1 MPSTKSTACP
11 QIEMPLLNLALV
23 GFSAP
28 QVSQVQVWLQE
39 HCNEIDTSA
48 IQWKITGVESADAL
62 IKAQALPFDRTGPK
76 VFTSIF
82 WPSRA
87 VQQQESL
94 AQSRERFFQALTDL
108 DIPMQPNAL
117 RYVLASQLVE
127 RHIAKEELKG
137 LWHIQSTDTLLAV
150 VDFDRLQAAIR
161 PDAHY
166 LELDKAH
173 WASRS
178 AHAFAPEHFQSMSI
192 ERLMWDYA
200 RRSDRNILPERY
212 SQRMITLRRYPRLSL
227 TAMSEIELALLTLL
241 RDKPYTLAQ
250 LCIKLSMTSDRVSQL
265 LGALYFSGAITTRK
279 LSMWARI
286 SDSLRPSVSTPF
298 GHTQTSLP
306 QSEPA
311 YDGPSSILLGQTPN
325 LTRRDV

>member
-1 MPSTKSTACP
+1 MPKVNSRAGL

-28 QVSQVQVWLQE
+28 QASQLQIWLQE
-39 HCNEIDTSA
+39 YCSEIDQSA
-48 IQWKITGVESADAL
+48 IQWKIAGVESADVL
-62 IKAQALPFDRTGPK
+62 IKAQALPFDRAGPK

-94 AQSRERFFQALTDL
+94 AQSRERFFQLLTDL
-108 DIPMQPNAL
+108 DMPMQPNAL

-127 RHIAKEELKG
+127 RYLAKEELKG
-137 LWHIQSTDTLLAV
+137 LWHIQSADTLLAV

-161 PDAHY
+161 PDAHF
-166 LELDKAH
+166 LELDNAH

-178 AHAFAPEHFQSMSI
+178 TQAFAPEHFQGISI

-200 RRSDRNILPERY
+200 RRSGRNILPERY
-212 SQRMITLRRYPRLSL
+212 YERMIALRRYPRLSL
-227 TAMSEIELALLTLL
+227 TAMNEIELALLTLL
-241 RDKPYTLAQ
+241 RDQSHTLAQ
-250 LCIKLSMTSDRVSQL
+250 LCLKLGVAKEPMSQL

-279 LSMWARI
+279 LSIWTRI
-286 SDSLRPSVSTPF
+286 SDSLRPAVSTPF
-298 GHTQTSLP
+298 GHTHTSLP
-306 QSEPA
+306 QPEPVH
-311 YDGPSSILLGQTPN
+311 DGASSILLGQTPK